1 MPRIHYPKG
10 IGTSRVRGPKWPG
23 GCRIPRLVSPFITKA
38 HETLTRRPGESCVSV
53 PRVRRRPAHHRP
65 NRSRRGG
72 SHRSRASQVASS
84 SESGSGDTVPEGLRL
99 RGSSRG
105 CFQRGTSMTKA
116 LPPRVSGRCQPPRAC
131 FDCRSVPVLPA
142 LLGAGLPRVC
152 GSLNPGPT
160 HLSGLF
166 GDSMRPDTPH
176 PTTSQA
182 CEGFRR
188 SIPSPDIWVG
198 WFSCPGPARP
208 CSGFQL
214 VLGPS
219 ADTPRL
225 PRPLGPPRAC
235 RASQLTGYLIAS
247 G

>member
-23 GCRIPRLVSPFITKA
+23 GCRIPRRGCPFFTKA

-105 CFQRGTSMTKA
+105 CFQRGTSVVKA
-116 LPPRVSGRCQPPRAC
+116 LPPRVPGRCQPPRTR
-131 FDCRSVPVLPA
+131 FDCRSVHVTPA
-142 LLGAGLPRVC
+142 HVSAGLPKVC
-152 GSLNPGPT
+152 GSLNPGP
-160 HLSGLF
+160 LVFQDSSGTQYA
-166 GDSMRPDTPH
+166 SRNPR

-182 CEGFRR
+182 YEGF
-188 SIPSPDIWVG
+188 G
-198 WFSCPGPARP
+198 
-208 CSGFQL
+208 
-214 VLGPS
+214 GPS
-219 ADTPRL
+219 RHPIHEVVGSVVRALLGLVVGSSLSWGPRL
-225 PRPLGPPRAC
+225 ILRGCPVRSGPHVLAEPP
-235 RASQLTGYLIAS
+235 S
-247 G
+247 